1 MIEHYLAQGPGV
13 ISVTSGYMQG
23 HVEHPTY
30 EQVCSGTTGHAE
42 AVMVVFDADRI
53 SYRRLVEAFM
63 AMHDPTQLNRQGPDV
78 GTQYRSGIY
87 FVSDE
92 QREVAKAYLK
102 ELERDERF
110 AGRTIV
116 TELEPAKTFWPAE
129 EYHQDYVART
139 GRACHVADPW

>member
-1 MIEHYLAQGPGV
+1 DAHLGHVFEDGPKPTGLRFCLNSESLVFYEEGQERPPASRPANLETAYFAGGCFWGIEHYLAQGPGV

-42 AVMVVFDADRI
+42 AVMVVFNADRI

-78 GTQYRSGIY
+78 
-87 FVSDE
+87 
-92 QREVAKAYLK
+92 
-102 ELERDERF
+102 
-110 AGRTIV
+110 
-116 TELEPAKTFWPAE
+116 
-129 EYHQDYVART
+129 
-139 GRACHVADPW
+139 

>member
-1 MIEHYLAQGPGV
+1 M

-63 AMHDPTQLNRQGPDV
+63 AMHDPSQLYRQGPDV